1 MSSLK
6 KNQLVPTTV
15 IGIISGVLFLVS
27 VFLTKNNHPRR
38 IKSVGALIMCLSL
51 LLYLL
56 AIFFFF
62 KAILFNEKYRFVKD
76 TILIVIYYTGLLC
89 PVIFVL
95 LVMFPATEKIGFAS
109 TKYSTLATVFMIF
122 LISVYCWI
130 LYLEGCKK
138 IIVEINK
145 DVLLFSVKIIWSMA
159 STALVFFS
167 VALLIWLFEE
177 KDTILTLIYQVI
189 NVLINSISPFVEM
202 FIHVR
207 EELNKYIEN
216 DVIIYK

>member
-145 DVLLFSVKIIWSMA
+145 DVLLFSVKMIWSMA
-159 STALVFFS
+159 STALVFFRS
-167 VALLIWLFEE
+167 HYLFGYL
-177 KDTILTLIYQVI
+177 KKKILFL
-189 NVLINSISPFVEM
+189 P
-202 FIHVR
+202 
-207 EELNKYIEN
+207 
-216 DVIIYK
+216 

>member
-1 MSSLK
+1 
-6 KNQLVPTTV
+6 
-15 IGIISGVLFLVS
+15 
-27 VFLTKNNHPRR
+27 
-38 IKSVGALIMCLSL
+38 MCLSL

-76 TILIVIYYTGLLC
+76 TILIVIFYTGLLC

-95 LVMFPATEKIGFAS
+95 LVMFPATAKIGFAT

-145 DVLLFSVKIIWSMA
+145 DVLLFLVKMIWSMA